1 MTDEL
6 KNALP
11 IGATLHHYRIEA
23 VLGHGGFGIVYQ
35 GWHQELGVAVAIKE
49 YLPSDIAV
57 RVGNEVHPLSP
68 QSCDVYEE
76 GLRRFVEEAKRL
88 VQFDHTNIVRC
99 RDFFRD
105 HGTAYLIM
113 DYEDGMPLSTL
124 LRQRETNNDPLD
136 EDDIK
141 RIILPLLD
149 GLAVVHNHD
158 VLHRDIKPNN
168 IFIRRSDEQPVLI
181 DFGAA
186 KQGYSEHTKS
196 RWAHTEGYAPMEQ
209 IEQDGDLGPWTD
221 IYALGA
227 TMWRIIAT
235 ANPPKVQ
242 DRSFANTRGRPDP
255 LTPAVDIGEGW
266 FSPAFL
272 QVVDKCLALEEQ
284 DRYQSVAELRQALL
298 ATEQHNQ
305 EIAEQARDEFYEKA
319 FAAYQSGDFVETA
332 KWFRKAARQGH
343 AGAQHNLGWMYAN
356 GKGVPQDDAK
366 SVEWYRKAA
375 EQGYAAAQHQLG
387 WNYANGKGVPQD
399 DAKSVEWYR
408 KAVEQGHAGAQNSL
422 GVMYQGGY
430 GVQQDDAEA
439 VEWYRKAA
447 KQGHTEAQ
455 HNLGWMYAS
464 GEGVQQDDAEA
475 TVWYRKAAEQGHAG
489 AQSSLG
495 VMYAYGRGVKQ
506 DDAKA
511 AEWLHKAAEQ
521 GNTVAQYNLGQMYRY
536 GMGVQQDDAEAVA
549 WYRKAARQG
558 HKGAQKELV
567 ELGKSW

>member
-35 GWHQELGVAVAIKE
+35 GRHQELGVAVAIKE

-113 DYEDGMPLSTL
+113 DYEDGLPLSTL

-158 VLHRDIKPNN
+158 VLHRDIKP
-168 IFIRRSDEQPVLI
+168 IISLFRRSDEQPVLI

-186 KQGYSEHTKS
+186 KQGFSEHSKS

-209 IEQDGDLGPWTD
+209 IEQDGELGPWTD

-242 DRSFANTRGRPDP
+242 DRSFANTRGKPDP
-255 LTPAVDIGEGW
+255 ADPRQSQSAKNDSRLHSYKSLISAWHCRNKTAINRWRNCGRRCGGRRRSGCSNWVRSIGW
-266 FSPAFL
+266 VLVF
-272 QVVDKCLALEEQ
+272 
-284 DRYQSVAELRQALL
+284 
-298 ATEQHNQ
+298 
-305 EIAEQARDEFYEKA
+305 ARDH
-319 FAAYQSGDFVETA
+319 A
-332 KWFRKAARQGH
+332 KGIEWLRKAARQGH
-343 AGAQHNLGWMYAN
+343 AG
-356 GKGVPQDDAK
+356 GVLL
-366 SVEWYRKAA
+366 V
-375 EQGYAAAQHQLG
+375 
-387 WNYANGKGVPQD
+387 
-399 DAKSVEWYR
+399 
-408 KAVEQGHAGAQNSL
+408 
-422 GVMYQGGY
+422 
-430 GVQQDDAEA
+430 
-439 VEWYRKAA
+439 
-447 KQGHTEAQ
+447 
-455 HNLGWMYAS
+455 
-464 GEGVQQDDAEA
+464 
-475 TVWYRKAAEQGHAG
+475 
-489 AQSSLG
+489 
-495 VMYAYGRGVKQ
+495 GRGV
-506 DDAKA
+506 
-511 AEWLHKAAEQ
+511 
-521 GNTVAQYNLGQMYRY
+521 
-536 GMGVQQDDAEAVA
+536 
-549 WYRKAARQG
+549 
-558 HKGAQKELV
+558 
-567 ELGKSW
+567 